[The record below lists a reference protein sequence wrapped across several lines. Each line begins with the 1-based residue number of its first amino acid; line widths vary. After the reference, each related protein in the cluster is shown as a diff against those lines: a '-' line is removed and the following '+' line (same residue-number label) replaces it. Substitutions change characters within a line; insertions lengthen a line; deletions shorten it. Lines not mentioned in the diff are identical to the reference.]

1 MHPSSKKQRSS
12 DGGGSSISSRSSSGS
27 SGSHVHKG
35 SSSSSAPDVNT
46 EVEVLRTEIAA
57 MKQSQE
63 QLLNDVAT
71 MHDLLQAAQA
81 DNRRSG
87 EVAERGL
94 GARGFGGD
102 AYMDIHDYDS
112 SFEEDDDA
120 TRSDDAT
127 RTATLSAV
135 RKLRGDVSFEVARL
149 DAQLEKLYEL
159 DTHLSGVRNTVFND
173 SLKVKDLVETV
184 QGLLKDVKALQQ
196 KA

>member
-12 DGGGSSISSRSSSGS
+12 GGGGSSISSRSSRSS
-27 SGSHVHKG
+27 SGSHVPKG
-35 SSSSSAPDVNT
+35 SSSSSSPAPDVNT
-46 EVEVLRTEIAA
+46 EVAVLRTEMAA

-71 MHDLLQAAQA
+71 MHDLLQAAQE

-94 GARGFGGD
+94 GARGLGGD
-102 AYMDIHDYDS
+102 AYMDMHDYDAS
-112 SFEEDDDA
+112 CEEDEDA
-120 TRSDDAT
+120 TRS
-127 RTATLSAV
+127 ATLSAV